1 MIAIMKK
8 ELKNYFFS
16 PIGYVVIAIFLFMFS
31 AVFYDSA
38 IRAGSTDLTSIFLFV
53 AAYGGLMFMIPLL
66 TMWSIAGERK
76 SGTDQL
82 IMTSP
87 VSMLGVV
94 MAKFISAVIFIII
107 PLIFTL
113 MYFGILCHYQIPD
126 IPTYLTSVLGFL
138 LLSMTY
144 IAFGI
149 LASSITESPIIA
161 GILTIAFIF
170 AVTWLPEMVSTLSNL
185 SLMNPFF
192 NFLEGKI
199 DIAVTI
205 MFITLTILFIMITMI
220 ILQRRKS
227 VK

>member
-1 MIAIMKK
+1 MIAIIKK

-16 PIGYVVIAIFLFMFS
+16 PIGYVVIAIFLFIFS

-38 IRAGSTDLTSIFLFV
+38 INTGTTDLTSIFLFV

-113 MYFGILCHYQIPD
+113 MYFGILCHYQVPD
-126 IPTYLTSVLGFL
+126 IPTYLTSMLGFF

-149 LASSITESPIIA
+149 LSSSITESPIIA
-161 GILTIAFIF
+161 GILTVAFIF
-170 AVTWLPEMVSTLSNL
+170 AVTWLPEMISTLSGF
-185 SLMNPFF
+185 SLMNPFL
-192 NFLEGKI
+192 NFLMGKI
-199 DIAVTI
+199 DIAVTV
-205 MFITLTILFIMITMI
+205 MFITLAILFILITMI
-220 ILQRRKS
+220 IMQRRKS